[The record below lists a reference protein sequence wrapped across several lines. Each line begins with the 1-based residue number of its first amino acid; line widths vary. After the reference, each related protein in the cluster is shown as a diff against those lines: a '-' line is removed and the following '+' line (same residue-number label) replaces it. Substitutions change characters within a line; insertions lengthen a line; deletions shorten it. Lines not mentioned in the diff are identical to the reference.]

1 MHDVGYFER
10 FAPLYDLVMPAA
22 DRGDLA
28 AGLAAA
34 ERPVERV
41 LDVGGG
47 TGRAARALAR
57 DTEAVPGWDVTVVD
71 ASARM
76 LAKARASGLPT
87 VRGDAA
93 ELPFPDDSV
102 DAVVVVDAL
111 HHFPDRDGALAE
123 AKRVLR
129 PGGVLVVR
137 DFDPE
142 TLRGR
147 LLVAAEHAVAFHSS
161 FDAPDDLAARMETEG
176 LDARVL
182 ERGFAYTVVGVE
194 PGPT

>member
-1 MHDVGYFER
+1 MHDVQYFEW
-10 FAPLYDLVMPAA
+10 FAPVYDLVMPAA

-34 ERPVERV
+34 ERPVECV

-57 DTEAVPGWDVTVVD
+57 DTTEVAGRDVTVVD

-76 LAKARASGLPT
+76 LAEARESGLPA

-93 ELPFPDDSV
+93 ALPYRDDSV
-102 DAVVVVDAL
+102 DAITIVDAL

-137 DFDPE
+137 DFNPE

-161 FDAPDDLAARMETEG
+161 FDAPDDLATRMEKTG

-182 ERGFAYTVVGVE
+182 NRGFAYTVVGVE